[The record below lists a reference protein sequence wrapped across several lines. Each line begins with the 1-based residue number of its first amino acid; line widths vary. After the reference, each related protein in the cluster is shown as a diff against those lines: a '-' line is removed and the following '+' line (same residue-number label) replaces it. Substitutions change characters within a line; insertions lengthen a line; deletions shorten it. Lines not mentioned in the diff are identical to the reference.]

1 MSTIATEAELR
12 AVIGPEPPG
21 LAEKNQPALDDFA
34 VEFIAKSPCPR
45 ALDGGCR
52 GAHRRLPQRRRAR
65 LRACGERT
73 RRHSLVIP
81 DRLGNRLAYGH
92 RNILANPRVGVL
104 FMIPG
109 TPETLRVNGRAEL
122 SAEPELLGKLAAL
135 GRAAVLAIHV
145 QIEEVFFHCAK
156 AFLRSQLW
164 KPETWQARHEV
175 SFGKMYAAKKKAAA
189 SHGHGDRCRHRRRLS
204 GQFVDALL
212 SAMDLPPSMS
222 RDALKRDAAEA
233 ALRLIGPML
242 APESVVGVGT
252 GSTANFFIDGLA
264 RDWGSLCR
272 RRLEQRGQCRTA

>member
-34 VEFIAKSPCPR
+34 AEFIAKSPFLVLSTADAEGRIDASPKGDAPGFVQVENER
-45 ALDGGCR
+45 AI
-52 GAHRRLPQRRRAR
+52 
-65 LRACGERT
+65 
-73 RRHSLVIP
+73 VIP

-122 SAEPELLGKLAAL
+122 SAEPELLGKLAAR

-164 KPETWQARHEV
+164 KPETWHARHEV

-189 SHGHGDRCRHRRRLS
+189 ST
-204 GQFVDALL
+204 AT
-212 SAMDLPPSMS
+212 AI
-222 RDALKRDAAEA
+222 DAAIA
-233 ALRLIGPML
+233 A
-242 APESVVGVGT
+242 
-252 GSTANFFIDGLA
+252 DY
-264 RDWGSLCR
+264 RDNL
-272 RRLEQRGQCRTA
+272 

>member
-34 VEFIAKSPCPR
+34 AEFIAKSPFLVLSTADAEGRIDASPKGDAPGFVHVENER
-45 ALDGGCR
+45 AI
-52 GAHRRLPQRRRAR
+52 
-65 LRACGERT
+65 
-73 RRHSLVIP
+73 VIP

-122 SAEPELLGKLAAL
+122 SAEPELLEQLAAR

-145 QIEEVFFHCAK
+145 QLEEVFFHCAK

-164 KPETWQARHEV
+164 KPETWRARHEV

-189 SHGHGDRCRHRRRLS
+189 ST
-204 GQFVDALL
+204 AT
-212 SAMDLPPSMS
+212 AI
-222 RDALKRDAAEA
+222 DAAIA
-233 ALRLIGPML
+233 A
-242 APESVVGVGT
+242 
-252 GSTANFFIDGLA
+252 DY
-264 RDWGSLCR
+264 RDNL
-272 RRLEQRGQCRTA
+272 

>member
-34 VEFIAKSPCPR
+34 VEFIAKSPFLVLSTADAEGRIDASPKGDAPGFVLVENER
-45 ALDGGCR
+45 AI
-52 GAHRRLPQRRRAR
+52 
-65 LRACGERT
+65 
-73 RRHSLVIP
+73 VIP

-122 SAEPELLGKLAAL
+122 SAEPELLGKLAAR

-164 KPETWQARHEV
+164 KPETWHAHHEV

-189 SHGHGDRCRHRRRLS
+189 ST
-204 GQFVDALL
+204 AT
-212 SAMDLPPSMS
+212 AI
-222 RDALKRDAAEA
+222 DAAIA
-233 ALRLIGPML
+233 A
-242 APESVVGVGT
+242 
-252 GSTANFFIDGLA
+252 DY
-264 RDWGSLCR
+264 RDNL
-272 RRLEQRGQCRTA
+272 

>member
-1 MSTIATEAELR
+1 MSTIATEAALR

-34 VEFIAKSPCPR
+34 VEFIAKSPFLVLSTADAEGRIDASPKGDAPGFVQVENER
-45 ALDGGCR
+45 AI
-52 GAHRRLPQRRRAR
+52 
-65 LRACGERT
+65 
-73 RRHSLVIP
+73 VIP

-122 SAEPELLGKLAAL
+122 SAEPELLGKLAAR

-189 SHGHGDRCRHRRRLS
+189 ST
-204 GQFVDALL
+204 AT
-212 SAMDLPPSMS
+212 AI
-222 RDALKRDAAEA
+222 DAAIA
-233 ALRLIGPML
+233 A
-242 APESVVGVGT
+242 
-252 GSTANFFIDGLA
+252 DY
-264 RDWGSLCR
+264 RDNL
-272 RRLEQRGQCRTA
+272 

>member
-1 MSTIATEAELR
+1 MSMIATEADLR

-21 LAEKNQPALDDFA
+21 LAEKNQPALDGFA
-34 VEFIAKSPCPR
+34 VGFIAKSPFLVLSTADAEGHIDASPKGDAPGFVLVENER
-45 ALDGGCR
+45 AI
-52 GAHRRLPQRRRAR
+52 
-65 LRACGERT
+65 
-73 RRHSLVIP
+73 VIP

-122 SAEPELLGKLAAL
+122 SAEPELLRKLAAR

-164 KPETWQARHEV
+164 KAETWQARHEV

-189 SHGHGDRCRHRRRLS
+189 ST
-204 GQFVDALL
+204 AT
-212 SAMDLPPSMS
+212 AI
-222 RDALKRDAAEA
+222 DAAIA
-233 ALRLIGPML
+233 A
-242 APESVVGVGT
+242 
-252 GSTANFFIDGLA
+252 DY
-264 RDWGSLCR
+264 RDNL
-272 RRLEQRGQCRTA
+272 